1 MKLGLMLVKCYKC
14 FACFV
19 KLNVINVNCVTKRN
33 PNKLHTKPAHT
44 ALLNEAD
51 RN

>member
-14 FACFV
+14 FAWFV
-19 KLNVINVNCVTKRN
+19 KLNVINVNCVTKR
-33 PNKLHTKPAHT
+33 NKLHTKPAHT